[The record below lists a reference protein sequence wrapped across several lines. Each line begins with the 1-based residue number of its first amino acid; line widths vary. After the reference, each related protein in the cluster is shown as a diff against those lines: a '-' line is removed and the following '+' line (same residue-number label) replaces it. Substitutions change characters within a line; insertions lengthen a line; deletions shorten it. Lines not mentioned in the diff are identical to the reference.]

1 MCVLPHFYRISLL
14 GEMDV
19 LVKFSEE
26 YVKGAKS
33 EMPNVEDNL
42 PDDLR
47 RWLRTRGLSAL
58 VSESKAFLVRR

>member
-1 MCVLPHFYRISLL
+1 MCVVPHFYRISSL

-26 YVKGAKS
+26 DVKGAKL

-42 PDDLR
+42 SDDLSMVAMH
-47 RWLRTRGLSAL
+47 T
-58 VSESKAFLVRR
+58 